1 MTSFE
6 DILRMHRLQ
15 RVELQ
20 AWIEHRWVR
29 PRAGAQGPVFDEV
42 DEARI
47 ALIRELRQD
56 LMMDD
61 DALEVVMPLLYGYRR
76 LGPNSPSNSTLA
88 LTDSCSGSISVA
100 HQPPNSSVYSMSH
113 FMVA

>member
-29 PRAGAQGPVFDEV
+29 PRAGTQGPVFDEV

-61 DALEVVMPLLYGYRR
+61 DALEVVMPLLDQLYATRR
-76 LGPNSPSNSTLA
+76 LLKRIEAAVSALPDPVREQVRARL
-88 LTDSCSGSISVA
+88 LTDDRG
-100 HQPPNSSVYSMSH
+100 
-113 FMVA
+113 